1 MKYVPIL
8 FRIAFWFPLAICTYL
23 ALRSG
28 PYPEAIRFPDVVLHV
43 FALAYLTV
51 ALVLAHFDTD
61 RNRRSV
67 AFKMLWI
74 PMAWMFFYSVALEL
88 AQTFTLDRQAEM
100 LDVLWGTIG
109 IGLGQTL
116 YWGYV
121 RLCVNPTN

>member
-1 MKYVPIL
+1 MPIL

-61 RNRRSV
+61 RNPRSV
-67 AFKMLWI
+67 AFKMHWI